1 MILERFKPAAGD
13 IFQVPESSL
22 RQTVAALFEK
32 VGLPS

>member
-22 RQTVAALFEK
+22 RQTVSRAL
-32 VGLPS
+32 